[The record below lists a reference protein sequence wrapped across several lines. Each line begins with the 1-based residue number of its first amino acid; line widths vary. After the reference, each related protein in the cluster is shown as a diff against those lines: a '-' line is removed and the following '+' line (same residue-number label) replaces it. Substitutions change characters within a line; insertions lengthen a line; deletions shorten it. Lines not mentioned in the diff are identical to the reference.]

1 MNVETPAL
9 LLNVAQLE
17 RNIENIIRFSEENGV
32 QYRPHIKTHK
42 SIEIAKLQMKYGAIG
57 ITVAKVGEAEVMAE
71 GGIDNI
77 LIAYPI
83 ANEAKIDRIKQ
94 LRTKAHIIV
103 AVDSVE
109 QAKMLATRFT
119 EENPL
124 HVWIKVNSGLNRVGV
139 EPNEEVVTL
148 AKSIKE
154 TGSLYLDGIFT
165 HAGQAYGAATTEELE
180 EIGRKEAETVLESV
194 RLCEEVGITIRHRSI
209 GSTPTYRIAGAVDG
223 ITEIRPGNA
232 VFFDMVQVGLGVA
245 TKEECALTVKTSV
258 VSVKEDRVV
267 LDAGSKTLALDR
279 GAHGNDS
286 IQGHGYIKEHPS
298 LVIERLSEEH
308 GVVPLHKEMDISLND
323 VWTVIPN
330 HTCVVA
336 NLFDTYTL
344 HRDGTLIGTWP
355 VDARGK
361 LT

>member
-1 MNVETPAL
+1 
-9 LLNVAQLE
+9 
-17 RNIENIIRFSEENGV
+17 
-32 QYRPHIKTHK
+32 
-42 SIEIAKLQMKYGAIG
+42 
-57 ITVAKVGEAEVMAE
+57 AEVMAE

-209 GSTPTYRIAGAVDG
+209 GSTPTYRIAGAVVG
-223 ITEIRPGNA
+223 ITEIRPGNAVFFDMVQVGLGVATKEECAVTVKTSGVSVKKDRVVLVAGVVVGFTEIRPGNA

-258 VSVKEDRVV
+258 VSVKKDRVV

-286 IQGHGYIKEHPS
+286 IQGHGYIKEYP
-298 LVIERLSEEH
+298 
-308 GVVPLHKEMDISLND
+308 
-323 VWTVIPN
+323 
-330 HTCVVA
+330 
-336 NLFDTYTL
+336 
-344 HRDGTLIGTWP
+344 
-355 VDARGK
+355 
-361 LT
+361 